1 MISNSDKQKIHNHLK
16 ALASPINPQ
25 IDSGRTKIQRPP
37 FHWLKIAE
45 IKVDHVEHDDILM
58 EIKNRC
64 KQFTHALVGI
74 REYVYLRLSNTEHF
88 TVCVEVGIG
97 GPKRS
102 ENEIVGIFEGAFP
115 GANLNI
121 STTRELINSYSY
133 SAAAIGIPPKLDYEE
148 LSSSW
153 LNHLFSALKGHVF
166 SLVICAAP
174 LDQEEV
180 LEGKKRISQ
189 ERDTFFT
196 NKKLSTSNG
205 TSNMVQEGENTN
217 DNSGFNVLIKSSGD
231 SKGYTH
237 SKSETVTKDDTYEF
251 ESSDTARYLDLL
263 DQQLD
268 RYDNGQ
274 SIGMWQTAIYFAT
287 SEEGNLDKIASSIS
301 SSLHNEEGVHPFT
314 FVKNEKVLDLLARC
328 EIPGDDSSED
338 LLRGKLSKLT
348 SVITTDELASLFVL
362 PSMELPGY
370 QISSVYDSTVNVPQT
385 GGEIPLGRVLHR
397 SKEINQNFGITPEQ
411 LNKHALITGITG
423 SGKTNTIYSLLDSFH
438 LPFLIIE
445 PTKQEYR
452 HLLNKFETLRVYTLG
467 NERVSPIRLNPFY
480 FPEGISLLTHIDSLK
495 AVFTS
500 SFSMYASMPNILEQC
515 LYNIYL
521 KKGWSL
527 HHSTNI
533 YGKTH
538 EEAKEFFPT
547 IKDLYEEVDEYLSK
561 SGYAEEQK
569 SNIRAA
575 LLTRLKSLMV
585 GSKGLM
591 LNTTECTDF
600 SELLSTSTVLELEEI
615 ADDDDK
621 ALIMGVLFIRL
632 AQQLKISRTNS
643 QIDNDLKHITIVEE
657 AHRIFSNQEGKSE
670 SQETANI
677 KGKAVE
683 HFSNVLSE
691 IRSMGEGMVIID
703 QVPTKLA
710 PDAIKNTN
718 LKIVHRIVS
727 VDDAEHMAQALA
739 MKPDQTEFFT
749 RLKKGEAF
757 VFQEGMD
764 KPAHVKMFPIKS
776 TQSFVREDE
785 IMKAAMEYNAFV
797 TNSPGIHPFAELMM
811 EQDLYAMKKIVEVG
825 KKLYH
830 SLIFG
835 ELSSIQSYLIYTEK
849 QLLSIA
855 YQNGFDVNEEDQ
867 VHFLQSVIQL
877 MIGRLIETDLYFSK
891 IHRIRTKVHY
901 FLKLLTKDRK
911 YIWSEREIQLL
922 ELRRKELIY
931 PLLEE
936 ATRRQLYE
944 ERTAQCLWSRPSAI
958 NGQAYKIASN
968 MMENGIFEKVQ
979 TNVDQSAMEHLYQS
993 VKQELQTYMIHP
1005 IMSSPQDALL
1015 LSKVLV
1021 LLIQGSKKAKEI
1033 QYVMD
1038 SFIEKEMEKWV
1049 VEYQLQF

>member
-1 MISNSDKQKIHNHLK
+1 MIQKDLI
-16 ALASPINPQ
+16 
-25 IDSGRTKIQRPP
+25 
-37 FHWLKIAE
+37 
-45 IKVDHVEHDDILM
+45 IL
-58 EIKNRC
+58 
-64 KQFTHALVGI
+64 
-74 REYVYLRLSNTEHF
+74 
-88 TVCVEVGIG
+88 
-97 GPKRS
+97 
-102 ENEIVGIFEGAFP
+102 
-115 GANLNI
+115 
-121 STTRELINSYSY
+121 
-133 SAAAIGIPPKLDYEE
+133 
-148 LSSSW
+148 
-153 LNHLFSALKGHVF
+153 
-166 SLVICAAP
+166 
-174 LDQEEV
+174 
-180 LEGKKRISQ
+180 
-189 ERDTFFT
+189 
-196 NKKLSTSNG
+196 
-205 TSNMVQEGENTN
+205 
-217 DNSGFNVLIKSSGD
+217 
-231 SKGYTH
+231 
-237 SKSETVTKDDTYEF
+237 KSETVTKDEAFDF
-251 ESSDTARYLDLL
+251 ESSDTSRYLDLL
-263 DQQLD
+263 DKQLD
-268 RYDNGQ
+268 RYDSGQ

-287 SEEGNLDKIASSIS
+287 NGEGNLNKIAGSIS
-301 SSLHNEEGVHPFT
+301 TSLQNENGVHPFT
-314 FVKNEKVLDLLARC
+314 LVQDDAILKFLVRC
-328 EIPGDDSSED
+328 EIPGDDNTED

-362 PSMELPGY
+362 PSIELPGY
-370 QISSVYDSTVNVPQT
+370 QISSVYDSSVNVQQT
-385 GGEIPLGRVLHR
+385 DGDIPLGKVLHR
-397 SKEINQNFGITPEQ
+397 SQEINQIFGVTSEQ

-452 HLLNKFETLRVYTLG
+452 HLHNKFEKLRVYTLG

-515 LYNIYL
+515 LYNIYM

-538 EEAKEFFPT
+538 EETKEFFPT

-591 LNTTECTDF
+591 LNTIECIDF
-600 SELLSTSTVLELEEI
+600 AELLSSPTVLELEEV

-632 AQQLKISRTNS
+632 AQQLKISRTDR
-643 QIDNDLKHITIVEE
+643 QIDNELKHITIVEE

-691 IRSMGEGMVIID
+691 IRSLGEGMIIID

-739 MKPDQTEFFT
+739 MKSNQTEFFT
-749 RLKKGEAF
+749 KLKKGEAF

-764 KPAHVKMFPIKS
+764 KPAHVKMFPVKS
-776 TQSFVREDE
+776 TQAFVHEVD
-785 IMKAAMEYNAFV
+785 ISNAAKEYNAFI
-797 TNSPGIHPFAELMM
+797 TSGLGIHPFAELIM
-811 EQDLYAMKKIVEVG
+811 EQDQYSLKKIVELG

-830 SLIFG
+830 SLLFG
-835 ELSSIQSYLIYTEK
+835 QLSLLHSYIRSTEK

-855 YQNGFDVNEEDQ
+855 YQNGFDVNEENKT
-867 VHFLQSVIQL
+867 HFLRSVMQL
-877 MIGRLIETDLYFSK
+877 MIGRLIETEVYFSK
-891 IHRIRTKVHY
+891 IYRIRTKVHY
-901 FLKLLTKDRK
+901 FLKMLTKNGD
-911 YIWSEREIQLL
+911 YAWSEKEIQLL
-922 ELRRKELIY
+922 EQRRKEVIY

-936 ATRRQLYE
+936 AARRQLFE
-944 ERTAQCLWSRPSAI
+944 EGTAQCLWGDPSPI
-958 NGQAYKIASN
+958 NGQAYRIASH
-968 MMENGIFEKVQ
+968 MMENGIFEKGKRNFNQ
-979 TNVDQSAMEHLYQS
+979 LAIEQLYLT
-993 VKQELQTYMIHP
+993 VKQELQSYMIHS
-1005 IMSSPQDALL
+1005 IMSSPQDSVL
-1015 LSKVLV
+1015 LSKVIAV
-1021 LLIQGSKKAKEI
+1021 LIQGSKKANEI

-1038 SFIEKEMEKWV
+1038 SLIEKEKAKWM